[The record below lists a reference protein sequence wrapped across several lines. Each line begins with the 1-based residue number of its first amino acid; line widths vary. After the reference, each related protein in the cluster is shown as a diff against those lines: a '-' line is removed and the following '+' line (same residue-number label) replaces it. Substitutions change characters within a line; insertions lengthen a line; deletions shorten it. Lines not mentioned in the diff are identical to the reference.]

1 MTVMRETRRLDE
13 RSAYRSIRR
22 PERGRS
28 RPSSRPARLRW
39 PPVAH
44 GLLLLG
50 LACLPALAAGP
61 AAATAP
67 QAGSDW
73 NHALKVLLNMRSRPP
88 RDPLVFL
95 LGDSLARESTVS
107 DRSWSNAVRHY
118 GEANVAVYNLGSRNQ
133 TFDHSAALVTL
144 MPARP
149 AIVFISVDPGR
160 FASGRT
166 TPITSLDAE
175 LAAKHW
181 QHHYKDADIMSWGR
195 KQAMLRAWVQR
206 SYPVFRARYLANLL
220 RLDALLTTCE
230 RRHVHAVL
238 LDLPMNMQL
247 IGSTMD
253 VPIETYRDGCKS
265 LAALH
270 GVPYVN
276 LAGRAQLTNEDF
288 YDIAHMVGSGRVKF
302 QKLLA
307 QKTVA
312 LLRQHGMR

>member
-1 MTVMRETRRLDE
+1 MRETRRLDV
-13 RSAYRSIRR
+13 RRACWNTRR
-22 PERGRS
+22 PERDRS
-28 RPSSRPARLRW
+28 RPSRRLARLRW

-50 LACLPALAAGP
+50 LACLLALAAGPAGP

-73 NHALKVLLNMRSRPP
+73 NHALKVLLSMRSRPP
-88 RDPLVFL
+88 SAPLVFL
-95 LGDSLARESTVS
+95 LGDSLAREGTVS

-118 GEANVAVYNLGSRNQ
+118 GEPNVAVRNLGSRNQ

-166 TPITSLDAE
+166 TPITSLDAD
-175 LAAKHW
+175 LAARHA
-181 QHHYKDADIMSWGR
+181 QHHYKDADIMSWSR
-195 KQAMLRAWVQR
+195 KQSMLRAWVQR

-230 RRHVHAVL
+230 RRRVHAVL

-247 IGSTMD
+247 IGSAMD
-253 VPIETYRDGCKS
+253 VPIETYREGCRS

-276 LAGRAQLTNEDF
+276 LASRAQLTNDDY

-307 QKTVA
+307 QKTVT
-312 LLRQHGMR
+312 LLRQYGMR